1 MSASIH
7 SYSRREKQH
16 SGFADRWLADDLS
29 SSPLVVHNLSRSA
42 ASGNDSL
49 YGSPVYR
56 YHHRNASVSR
66 RTPVTPSSIGFYSPF
81 SVRRTHTTSLFPA
94 THMTNLPNLTQR
106 EPKGSSSQGLMDTSY
121 RDSCQPWL
129 RRDHVFDRT
138 GAAGRLYQTS
148 TSSRAAREYSTKPLS
163 VDRTS
168 NPSNPVVGLSNRL
181 TALSINGPCL
191 PVNVKTNRTL
201 NADSVVSNLSS
212 DTTSSAHGSSSSI
225 SLTSSSTRPGVG
237 LKFTSAHFP
246 SVASRPIIQSPTV
259 HDSSP
264 PPPACR
270 SPGPPV
276 SVGSSN
282 SSNNS
287 SDPRWS
293 TTSRLAPPGGFV
305 TVKTV
310 AIEDQRNGGLV
321 GLNNLGN
328 TCFMNSII
336 QCLSN
341 THPLSDYCL
350 SGRYMSDLNKS
361 STMRGNLFASYVS
374 LMKELWDPELLDS
387 SVSPHQFR
395 MQMQRFA
402 PRFVGY
408 AQQDSQ
414 EFLRYVLE
422 GLHMEVNRVTKKP
435 PPVTP
440 DYATEDKLAD
450 CEKAAIYW
458 RRYLS
463 MDNSEIVDLFVGQL
477 MSTLEC
483 AECTFKSTTF
493 DPFWDL
499 SLPIPK
505 KSNVNIMDCLR
516 LFTSKEDLDGNERPV
531 CGRCKIRRRCAKSF
545 SIHKFPRIL
554 VLRLCISD
562 LKRFSGERFRSKMSI
577 LVDYPITDLDL
588 SEFASSSC
596 QQRRAI
602 YNLYAVS
609 NHSGSVYAGH
619 YTATCKH
626 HFRDTWFEYNDSR
639 VHSTSTQSVVSPE
652 GYVLFYE
659 LVD

>member
-16 SGFADRWLADDLS
+16 SGFADRWPADDFC
-29 SSPLVVHNLSRSA
+29 SSPLHVNNLNRSA
-42 ASGNDSL
+42 ASRNDSL

-56 YHHRNASVSR
+56 YHDRNVSLSR
-66 RTPVTPSSIGFYSPF
+66 RISVTPSSIGFYSPF
-81 SVRRTHTTSLFPA
+81 PVRRTYTTNLFPA

-106 EPKGSSSQGLMDTSY
+106 EPKGSSGQSPMNTSY
-121 RDSCQPWL
+121 RDSYQPWL
-129 RRDHVFDRT
+129 KRDCVLDNT
-138 GAAGRLYQTS
+138 GTSSKLYQTS
-148 TSSRAAREYSTKPLS
+148 ASSRTTREYNTKPLS
-163 VDRTS
+163 IDRTS
-168 NPSNPVVGLSNRL
+168 SSSNHTVGLSSRL
-181 TALSINGPCL
+181 TALSINGPGL
-191 PVNVKTNRTL
+191 PINVRTDRTS
-201 NADSVVSNLSS
+201 NAECIISNLSN
-212 DTTSSAHGSSSSI
+212 DTSAHGSSSSI
-225 SLTSSSTRPGVG
+225 PSTSPSIRPAVG

-246 SVASRPIIQSPTV
+246 SVTSRPIIQSPTV

-264 PPPACR
+264 PPPARR

-287 SDPRWS
+287 SAPRWS
-293 TTSRLAPPGGFV
+293 TTSRPGPPGGLL
-305 TVKTV
+305 TVKT
-310 AIEDQRNGGLV
+310 AAMEDQRNGGLV

-341 THPLSDYCL
+341 THSLLDYCL

-450 CEKAAIYW
+450 SEKAAIYW

-463 MDNSEIVDLFVGQL
+463 MDNSEIVGKL
-477 MSTLEC
+477 
-483 AECTFKSTTF
+483 
-493 DPFWDL
+493 L
-499 SLPIPK
+499 S
-505 KSNVNIMDCLR
+505 
-516 LFTSKEDLDGNERPV
+516 
-531 CGRCKIRRRCAKSF
+531 
-545 SIHKFPRIL
+545 
-554 VLRLCISD
+554 
-562 LKRFSGERFRSKMSI
+562 
-577 LVDYPITDLDL
+577 
-588 SEFASSSC
+588 
-596 QQRRAI
+596 
-602 YNLYAVS
+602 
-609 NHSGSVYAGH
+609 
-619 YTATCKH
+619 
-626 HFRDTWFEYNDSR
+626 
-639 VHSTSTQSVVSPE
+639 
-652 GYVLFYE
+652 
-659 LVD
+659 

>member
-7 SYSRREKQH
+7 SYSRREKQY
-16 SGFADRWLADDLS
+16 SGFADRWPADDFS
-29 SSPLVVHNLSRSA
+29 SSPLHVNSLNRSTA
-42 ASGNDSL
+42 LRNDSL

-56 YHHRNASVSR
+56 YHDRNVSLSR
-66 RTPVTPSSIGFYSPF
+66 RISVTPSPIGFYSPF
-81 SVRRTHTTSLFPA
+81 SVRRTYTTSLFPA

-106 EPKGSSSQGLMDTSY
+106 EPKGSSGQGPMSTSY
-121 RDSCQPWL
+121 RDSYQPWL
-129 RRDHVFDRT
+129 KRDCVFDST
-138 GAAGRLYQTS
+138 GTASKIYQTS
-148 TSSRAAREYSTKPLS
+148 ASSRATQEYNIKPLS

-168 NPSNPVVGLSNRL
+168 NSSNHAVNLSSRL
-181 TALSINGPCL
+181 TSLSINGPGL
-191 PVNVKTNRTL
+191 PINVRTDRTS
-201 NADSVVSNLSS
+201 NADCVVSNLSN
-212 DTTSSAHGSSSSI
+212 DTSSPAHGASSSI
-225 SLTSSSTRPGVG
+225 SSTSSSIRPTVG
-237 LKFTSAHFP
+237 LKFTSAQFP
-246 SVASRPIIQSPTV
+246 SVTSRPIIQSPTV

-264 PPPACR
+264 PARR

-276 SVGSSN
+276 SIGSSN

-287 SDPRWS
+287 SAPRWS
-293 TTSRLAPPGGFV
+293 TTSRPGPPGGLL
-305 TVKTV
+305 TVKTA
-310 AIEDQRNGGLV
+310 AIENQRNGGLV

-341 THPLSDYCL
+341 THPLLDYCL

-374 LMKELWDPELLDS
+374 LMKELWDPELLES

-531 CGRCKIRRRCAKSF
+531 CGRCKLRRRCAKSF

-554 VLRLCISD
+554 VLH

-596 QQRRAI
+596 QQRRAK

-626 HFRDTWFEYNDSR
+626 HFRDTWYEYNDSR
-639 VHSTSTQSVVSPE
+639 VHSTGTQSIVSPE